1 MIIFLSCSSIDE
13 KTSIDSQNLLE
24 SDSIKVE
31 NSDYKINEE
40 VSCTL
45 DGGEKVN
52 EGWAGND
59 TGNNFCNKC
68 RCINGNLACTKM
80 ACINSDPDKTF
91 VKQPISTKTP
101 KPTPTKIPKPTPT
114 KIPKPT
120 PTKIPKPPVVSTPSS
135 LDYSNNPLE
144 PTILKFEA
152 NQIIISNDFGGIE
165 RDYVTFNIP
174 ENFIVDSIILNS
186 FTGKD
191 QIAFFAIQKN
201 NKYTAQDDITKMISY
216 GHFGPGSER
225 NKIESNILYYDK
237 NTDQKSRVKVNLAS
251 GDYTFRIQQGTNS
264 NASYSFEVLL
274 KGISEESLSVIE
286 DTSYQDFIQYI
297 DIETLRIFAL
307 PDVDDQFLL
316 KVAAIYKLMF
326 SKNDLIDE
334 ELQNDFF
341 KTLKNEHVFQRVGYM
356 GPETYN
362 LDSSNPKIDCCPGKN
377 YEDNHTDYIWD
388 IGESNNQQLGEILE
402 HALHTITN
410 VGFRLMS
417 EEWDYESPNSALR
430 KAYQEAVDKNLFNED
445 SYSDLKNRGLEDFYN
460 ITTQEFFFWVIITEW
475 DFGYIWNI
483 PHDEFRVTNKQDLK
497 DKLPLSHD
505 LYVEFV
511 EKILTH
517 PDHILVDEILEN

>member
-1 MIIFLSCSSIDE
+1 M
-13 KTSIDSQNLLE
+13 
-24 SDSIKVE
+24 
-31 NSDYKINEE
+31 
-40 VSCTL
+40 
-45 DGGEKVN
+45 
-52 EGWAGND
+52 
-59 TGNNFCNKC
+59 
-68 RCINGNLACTKM
+68 
-80 ACINSDPDKTF
+80 
-91 VKQPISTKTP
+91 
-101 KPTPTKIPKPTPT
+101 
-114 KIPKPT
+114 
-120 PTKIPKPPVVSTPSS
+120 STPSS

-326 SKNDLIDE
+326 SKKIK
-334 ELQNDFF
+334 F
-341 KTLKNEHVFQRVGYM
+341 K
-356 GPETYN
+356 
-362 LDSSNPKIDCCPGKN
+362 
-377 YEDNHTDYIWD
+377 
-388 IGESNNQQLGEILE
+388 
-402 HALHTITN
+402 
-410 VGFRLMS
+410 
-417 EEWDYESPNSALR
+417 
-430 KAYQEAVDKNLFNED
+430 
-445 SYSDLKNRGLEDFYN
+445 
-460 ITTQEFFFWVIITEW
+460 
-475 DFGYIWNI
+475 
-483 PHDEFRVTNKQDLK
+483 
-497 DKLPLSHD
+497 
-505 LYVEFV
+505 
-511 EKILTH
+511 
-517 PDHILVDEILEN
+517 